1 MKAKELSIPPRA
13 ASDTKAVELLRVW
26 ASLGEQHVSLA
37 TNLWKDPATWGIV
50 LVDLSKHIASAY
62 KLTTGQDRDD
72 VLKRI
77 REGFDAEWGSATD
90 VTSGSISG

>member
-1 MKAKELSIPPRA
+1 MHAKQLPIPPA
-13 ASDTKAVELLRVW
+13 AVSDTRAVELLRVW
-26 ASLGEQHVSLA
+26 AAQGTQHVSLA
-37 TNLWKDPATWGIV
+37 TNLWKDPATWGIM